1 MSILGYSFREMGN
14 KTARNT
20 LRMFRGQWIHIFLS
34 GMGMSTSTETR
45 APVSHKSKRPSF
57 SDTNITFQV
66 EIPHLALYDVS

>member
-20 LRMFRGQWIHIFLS
+20 PCMFRGQWMHIFLS
-34 GMGMSTSTETR
+34 GMGMSTSTEIW
-45 APVSHKSKRPSF
+45 APVSHKSKHQSF

-66 EIPHLALYDVS
+66 EIPHLTLYDVS